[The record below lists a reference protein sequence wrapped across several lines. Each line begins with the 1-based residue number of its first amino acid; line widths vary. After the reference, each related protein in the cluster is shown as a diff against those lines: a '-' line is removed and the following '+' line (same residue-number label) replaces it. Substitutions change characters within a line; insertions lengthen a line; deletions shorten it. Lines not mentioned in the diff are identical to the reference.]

1 MLIRAHAL
9 VILSSLLNLQ
19 SPAHAGSQPLAK
31 TMLVDILSEPE
42 GGLHH
47 QLYLHLNDAGDI
59 EQISRVN
66 MENEHVFTLDEL
78 LTKEVVLAQASGL
91 DAVLLSCVGCDPNV
105 GGTLVLR
112 HLYNGVTRS
121 YRSFKMHIQ
130 RSDRLWE
137 LSSADGLPI
146 RTLTLKSRKVLGA
159 LVGIRE
165 ITVNEFEPLRLL
177 TGDEPCLGEECAVL
191 E

>member
-1 MLIRAHAL
+1 MRIRAHAL
-9 VILSSLLNLQ
+9 AILSSLLSLQ

-42 GGLHH
+42 SGLHH
-47 QLYLHLNDAGDI
+47 QLYLHLNDAGDV
-59 EQISRVN
+59 EQISRAS
-66 MENEHVFTLDEL
+66 MESEQIFTLDEL
-78 LTKEVVLAQASGL
+78 LTEEVVLAQASGL
-91 DAVLLSCVGCDPNV
+91 DAVLLSCVGCDPNA

-121 YRSFKMHIQ
+121 YRSFKMQIQ
-130 RSDRLWE
+130 RRDRLWD
-137 LSSADGLPI
+137 LSSADGVPI

-159 LVGIRE
+159 VVGIRE
-165 ITVNEFEPLRLL
+165 IAVNEFEPVRLL
-177 TGDEPCLGEECAVL
+177 TDDESCLGEECSVL

>member
-1 MLIRAHAL
+1 
-9 VILSSLLNLQ
+9 
-19 SPAHAGSQPLAK
+19 
-31 TMLVDILSEPE
+31 
-42 GGLHH
+42 
-47 QLYLHLNDAGDI
+47 
-59 EQISRVN
+59 
-66 MENEHVFTLDEL
+66 
-78 LTKEVVLAQASGL
+78 
-91 DAVLLSCVGCDPNV
+91 
-105 GGTLVLR
+105 
-112 HLYNGVTRS
+112 
-121 YRSFKMHIQ
+121 MHIQ